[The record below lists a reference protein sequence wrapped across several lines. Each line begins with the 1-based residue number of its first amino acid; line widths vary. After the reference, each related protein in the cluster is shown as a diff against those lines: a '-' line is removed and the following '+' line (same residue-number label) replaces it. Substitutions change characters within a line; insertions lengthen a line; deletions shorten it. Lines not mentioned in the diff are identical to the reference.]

1 MRVSKNYIHVHV
13 DAALSRGGGVLVGFR
28 GGGGMSDLV
37 MGGANGPSR
46 AFSRD
51 SGRGG
56 AGNVSVE
63 EVCIKGKT
71 GLTWSTCMISHIRD
85 WDLDAAV

>member
-1 MRVSKNYIHVHV
+1 
-13 DAALSRGGGVLVGFR
+13 
-28 GGGGMSDLV
+28 MSDLV

-71 GLTWSTCMISHIRD
+71 GLTWSMH
-85 WDLDAAV
+85 DLPYSRLGSRRCSLSIL

>member
-1 MRVSKNYIHVHV
+1 MSKNYTHVHV

-63 EVCIKGKT
+63 GVCIKGKT
-71 GLTWSTCMISHIRD
+71 GLTLSTCMISHIRD